1 MFTNKIRSLFRERN
15 YKVNKMNEQ
24 YIIQNAIHNLDKE
37 EIRAEWREVDN
48 DDFIDG
54 KLTLHMMHHAPV
66 ELNVEVKKELRGMHL
81 NSIENKAHNT
91 APYMIV
97 ADRIFPKIK
106 QELKERKINYLE
118 ASGNMFLIMD
128 GLYINIDGRKNETAI
143 HTSGNRAFTKTGLKV
158 IYQFLIDEQWV
169 NRPYREIAERTGTGL
184 GNINNIFNGLAQE
197 GYLLQMTKKEQKLE
211 NKKQLLEKWILEYE
225 KRLKPT
231 LNIGTFRF
239 LKEDD
244 FYNWKKIP
252 LKNQKTYWGGE
263 PAGALYTE
271 YLRPE
276 ELTIYTAEEWNDL
289 IRNYRLVP
297 DKNGNVKVFKKF
309 WKQDIVNDK
318 AVHPLLAYADLINKG
333 DRRCTET
340 AQKIYD
346 EYLQDKF

>member
-1 MFTNKIRSLFRERN
+1 
-15 YKVNKMNEQ
+15 MNEQ
-24 YIIQNAIHNLDKE
+24 YIIQNAIHNLYKDD
-37 EIRAEWREVDN
+37 IHAEWRETAN

-54 KLTLHMMHHAPV
+54 KLTFHMKYHPAV
-66 ELNVEVKKELRGMHL
+66 VLNVEVKKELRAMHL
-81 NSIENKAHNT
+81 NNIENKARNEE
-91 APYMIV
+91 PYMIV

-106 QELKERKINYLE
+106 QELKERRINYLE
-118 ASGNMFLIMD
+118 TSGNMFLLMD
-128 GLYINIDGRKNETAI
+128 GLYINIEGRKNEMTAPA
-143 HTSGNRAFTKTGLKV
+143 SGNRAFTKTGLQV
-158 IYQFLIDEQWV
+158 IYLFLIDEEWV
-169 NRPYREIAERTGTGL
+169 NRPYREIAKRTGTGL

-197 GYLLQMTKKEQKLE
+197 GYLLQLTKNEQRLE

-231 LNIGTFRF
+231 LHIGTFRF
-239 LKEDD
+239 LREED
-244 FYNWKKIP
+244 FYNWKGIH

-263 PAGALYTE
+263 PAGALYTD

-289 IRNYRLVP
+289 IRHYKLVP

-309 WKQDIVNDK
+309 WAQDIVNEN

-340 AQKIYD
+340 AQRIYD

>member
-1 MFTNKIRSLFRERN
+1 
-15 YKVNKMNEQ
+15 MNEQ
-24 YIIQNAIHNLDKE
+24 YIIQNAIHNLHKD
-37 EIRAEWREVDN
+37 EIRAEWTDTANDN
-48 DDFIDG
+48 FIDG
-54 KLTLHMMHHAPV
+54 KLTLHMKHHPAV
-66 ELNVEVKKELRGMHL
+66 VLNVEVKKELRGMHL
-81 NSIENKAHNT
+81 NSIENKAHNK

-106 QELKERKINYLE
+106 QELKERQINYLE
-118 ASGNMFLIMD
+118 ASGNMFLLMD
-128 GLYINIDGRKNETAI
+128 GLYINIDGRKNEAAVP
-143 HTSGNRAFTKTGLKV
+143 TSGNRAFTKTGLQV
-158 IYQFLIDEQWV
+158 IYQFLIDEEWV

-197 GYLLQMTKKEQKLE
+197 GYLLQLTKNEQKLE

-239 LKEDD
+239 LKEED
-244 FYNWKKIP
+244 FYDWKKIL

-271 YLRPE
+271 YLCPE

-289 IRNYRLVP
+289 IRHYRLVP

-309 WKQDIVNDK
+309 WKHDIVNENV
-318 AVHPLLAYADLINKG
+318 VHPLLAYADLISKG

-340 AQKIYD
+340 AQRIYD

>member
-1 MFTNKIRSLFRERN
+1 
-15 YKVNKMNEQ
+15 MNEQ

-37 EIRAEWREVDN
+37 EIRAEWREVHN

-54 KLTLHMMHHAPV
+54 KLTLHMKHHPPV

-81 NSIENKAHNT
+81 TNIENTAHQT
-91 APYMIV
+91 PHYMIV

-106 QELKERKINYLE
+106 KELKERKINYLE
-118 ASGNMFLIMD
+118 ASGNMFLLMD
-128 GLYINIDGRKNETAI
+128 GLYINIDGRKNEVATP
-143 HTSGNRAFTKTGLKV
+143 TSGNRAFTKTGLKV
-158 IYQFLIDEQWV
+158 IYQFLVDEEWV
-169 NRPYREIAERTGTGL
+169 NQPYREIAERTGTGL
-184 GNINNIFNGLAQE
+184 GTINNIFNGLAQE
-197 GYLLQMTKKEQKLE
+197 GYLLQLTKNEQKLE

-276 ELTIYTAEEWNDL
+276 ELTMYTAEEWNDL

-309 WKQDIVNDK
+309 WKQDTVNDN